1 MVMRGLLLLL
11 VGCASA
17 LHLPSAP
24 LTRRNAA
31 LSLGLALA
39 LAPPSAAHAS
49 RSKMI
54 ERRRSKEASEKA
66 KAFKFSKPSEPS
78 EDWLANER
86 RRNDFA
92 AGITPRD
99 ANRVPVRDSITGKNV
114 RSTPSAP
121 RRPSAGLTSPNLV
134 LNIGVRRARVQAG

>member
-54 ERRRSKEASEKA
+54 ERRSKEASEKA

>member
-1 MVMRGLLLLL
+1 
-11 VGCASA
+11 
-17 LHLPSAP
+17 
-24 LTRRNAA
+24 
-31 LSLGLALA
+31 
-39 LAPPSAAHAS
+39 
-49 RSKMI
+49 MI
-54 ERRRSKEASEKA
+54 ERRSKEASEKA

-114 RSTPSAP
+114 CAE
-121 RRPSAGLTSPNLV
+121 
-134 LNIGVRRARVQAG
+134 RVCKPDDAACYRLQG

>member
-1 MVMRGLLLLL
+1 MRGLLLLV

-17 LHLPSAP
+17 LQLPSAP
-24 LTRRNAA
+24 LTRRDAA
-31 LSLGLALA
+31 LGLGLALT

-54 ERRRSKEASEKA
+54 ERRSEEASEKA

-86 RRNDFA
+86 RRTDFA

-134 LNIGVRRARVQAG
+134 FNIGVRRARVQAG

>member
-1 MVMRGLLLLL
+1 
-11 VGCASA
+11 
-17 LHLPSAP
+17 
-24 LTRRNAA
+24 
-31 LSLGLALA
+31 
-39 LAPPSAAHAS
+39 
-49 RSKMI
+49 MI
-54 ERRRSKEASEKA
+54 ERRSEEASEKA

-86 RRNDFA
+86 RRTDFA

-134 LNIGVRRARVQAG
+134 FNIGVRRARVQAG